1 MSASDLKHAL
11 RKFEYPACA
20 KEALLK
26 MEQLLIG
33 RSAPSSKQQ
42 DIAMDI
48 TSEFIFCEVDRR
60 GVRRG
65 NGLNPLQEL
74 QLIDILSEYISTC
87 NNETTKNTIFLSL
100 FGSMESQRK
109 LKILSILASM
119 AVSASCTPVLLAL
132 GVWLQ
137 QMGCSSP
144 QSLKLAQ
151 SVIQDHFYLNTTNQN
166 YLKSLAITA
175 PQFVSNFITAV
186 TDLYMCDSQGAS
198 KMPPKN
204 LLEVITSWVYSNPTL
219 CMSAQLNPAALPV
232 GAIPMAVVTP
242 LAGLIHWCA
251 LASLYVQDTN
261 TVEEEPPIKKIKIEW
276 ETHVKPN
283 TTNYIKE
290 SELYTKL
297 HLAVLNS
304 LRAGKRSHLP
314 TASVNAQHLVSL
326 TPMVQSYAHQL
337 VKKGFKLQNDKKL
350 QDCLDRIGQAVQ
362 VALANNCVYGNISNL
377 LASLDTLP
385 QNKLLQI
392 IIRKHQCV

>member
-20 KEALLK
+20 KEALFK

-65 NGLNPLQEL
+65 TGLNPLQEL

-166 YLKSLAITA
+166 CLKSLATTA

-251 LASLYVQDTN
+251 LASLYVQD
-261 TVEEEPPIKKIKIEW
+261 K
-276 ETHVKPN
+276 
-283 TTNYIKE
+283 

-385 QNKLLQI
+385 ENKLLQI